1 MKLSISVISGF
12 DEGFKNDFSKFPIS
26 IGRHKDNE
34 FCLSD
39 PTVSRFHCII
49 YKEDNS
55 FILSDLKSL
64 NHTFLNGKPVH
75 LPEQLEH
82 DSKLSVGSNIILIS
96 IL

>member
-1 MKLSISVISGF
+1 MKLSISVITGL
-12 DEGFKNDFSKFPIS
+12 DEGYTNDYSNFPIS
-26 IGRHKDNE
+26 IGRRKDND

-55 FILSDLKSL
+55 FILNDLKST
-64 NHTFLNGKPVH
+64 NQTFLNGKVVH
-75 LPEQLEH
+75 LPEQIE
-82 DSKLSVGSNIILIS
+82 DGSKLSLASNIILIG